1 MSIRR
6 STIRRLQQ
14 ALRGSLESFELL
26 DGSRYWYDPQ
36 EVHKALFLA
45 AYGLQLGR
53 VKGEAPEFY
62 QKLTQAKNPERVL
75 EHLEPDN
82 PASAFLNPT
91 ALFDRDIL
99 INERRLV
106 PNVGEKP
113 EDLSEGA

>member
-14 ALRGSLESFELL
+14 ALRGSLESFELF

-53 VKGEAPEFY
+53 VGEPPELY
-62 QKLTQAKNPERVL
+62 RKLVEAKDPAAVL
-75 EHLEPDN
+75 ERLEPESN
-82 PASAFLNPT
+82 EVFVNPT